1 MIPRG
6 LPDRQA
12 NLLAFLQIRSSTTRA
27 GYQQMAGI
35 SRGTARADLKE
46 LLRAGLIV
54 QLGASRSA
62 RYSLPPSVEM
72 RGHTAQDMH
81 PRGTL
86 AAQSQPNLDPIALAQ
101 TW

>member
-35 SRGTARADLKE
+35 SRGTARADLKSCSE
-46 LLRAGLIV
+46 QASSCSSVRAVRHVIRCP
-54 QLGASRSA
+54 QA
-62 RYSLPPSVEM
+62 
-72 RGHTAQDMH
+72 
-81 PRGTL
+81 
-86 AAQSQPNLDPIALAQ
+86 
-101 TW
+101 WK